1 MGCDQVIVHIE
12 HTLGF
17 LPRCVF
23 CRLSVFLSSFDCPLV
38 ASLKSTSCLSKFA
51 QTWREKPAKH
61 SDLAHFSGKSFRLG
75 EKIRLHGSAHE
86 PHLDPKVTSRK
97 ARLKSAKN
105 LCFGYRF
112 FAEIRQIHRFFGVIR
127 QKLQNLCRS
136 QARLVQALQVGCC
149 SQREELLVMCSGLLA
164 AHRSLKTTV
173 SPAIFEQHLN
183 KNFY

>member
-1 MGCDQVIVHIE
+1 M
-12 HTLGF
+12 
-17 LPRCVF
+17 RS
-23 CRLSVFLSSFDCPLV
+23 SVFLSFFDCPLV

-105 LCFGYRF
+105 LYLRHRF
-112 FAEIRQIHRFFGVIR
+112 FNKIRQIHRIFDAFR
-127 QKLQNLCRS
+127 QNPQILCRN
-136 QARLVQALQVGCC
+136 QARLVQVLQVGCF
-149 SQREELLVMCSGLLA
+149 SRRDDLLA
-164 AHRSLKTTV
+164 TCSVLLATPAHISHVARNRASRAPQKPRFTC
-173 SPAIFEQHLN
+173 
-183 KNFY
+183 NF